1 MGPVSPVNTK
11 FFFMRSQKFTMGSVV
26 VLCVMKVRTFF
37 LTPGNTSQYFPAF
50 PYTPGNTGQYLPALK
65 KRSST
70 YESCRG
76 PGIKHI
82 NTYAFIMKPR

>member
-26 VLCVMKVRTFF
+26 SVVCYESEDVFF

-50 PYTPGNTGQYLPALK
+50 PYTPWNTGQYLPALK
-65 KRSST
+65 KGHQHMSHAAGR
-70 YESCRG
+70 E
-76 PGIKHI
+76 
-82 NTYAFIMKPR
+82 